1 MAVEQLS
8 FQGINRAA
16 SDFSNGGACEEMINL
31 RPTGTGLVPVKPFS
45 VKMHGV
51 AYDKLYIHKAG
62 AVTNYIAVKLD
73 NGTLYIYHVSDDG
86 IVLATIATVDVTG
99 KANFSVSQVH
109 FAYTGNI
116 ILFSICDKADNF
128 YKNLSYLWDGTSYVG
143 KNYDIPDLNITISSS
158 TTAEFV
164 ERSFADASNVYSYAR
179 TKVIDEHNGREAK
192 EYLVNSCNQFEEEH
206 KDYCFGAVI
215 IAIAYRTKSGQTF
228 FTNKWFVYDP
238 EIGVTENM
246 HVVRYRSDM
255 EIDGSHNIP
264 YYFLLEQDPNGVVS
278 VDDVDGV
285 LYYPYTP
292 VSQSGGD
299 PSNYK
304 KRLYNITQGLVGA
317 RVSLSFPKVSNDFD
331 TDIESI
337 EIYSTR
343 PQFYFD
349 DIFVGAA
356 TVGTLF
362 FLLKHREYDDM
373 SLDNQLFYY
382 QKSVQISELKSLL
395 DGETK
400 DVQLQFGGNAL
411 VANKTLDVDAGA
423 TTRYGN
429 LIAYNSRFHFFNSTR
444 KVKLGMPDFVFRQ
457 NYSTAQNDVYAVYN
471 DGQKDIT
478 VYLGTKELQL
488 DIPSIVI
495 SPFLNV
501 KEIITQ
507 RASGSLYV
515 TRIYEMMGSKKY
527 NYSICIDGGTT
538 YTRQGITG
546 AVTGPIF
553 INEPSA
559 INVTEQY
566 EPAVFKVEHSYLA
579 PGAVLDIQPQMVAV
593 KDVTYGDYPL
603 NVFTNRGLYALLQGN
618 GVVLYGNFK
627 SISNLITTANAIPTE
642 MGTFFLAADGM
653 WLIAGDTVVL
663 VSDALSRG
671 PHKFVRDAPGYYD
684 ICHDTYDV
692 TQYVSAVS
700 FEEFTKETAFSS
712 AARLVYNRYRD
723 ELMVCNPD
731 YDYCYVLSLKYRQW
745 FKLAE
750 TYSQDAVGEIAFSGF
765 SVSGHVVSEDSP
777 APYNTITVSFTI
789 GGNTFTCNHYVANRE
804 RNARAIADALTSDCR
819 EAFAGTILSEISFVA
834 ALDASSNFRLS
845 AILPKTIDEPQSV
858 TASLFKIVNRAE
870 ETIFEGSFLFAIGRN
885 VVSFEDEDE
894 LAHSILVHLQTRPF
908 SIGYQYIHIHRIV
921 AMIRAR
927 LASGHLIVNA
937 LYGSDDLQN
946 WTLISYASRKNA
958 QISQIRTPSAAR
970 SWRYY
975 TVCIGGHVHWDTDL
989 GTVLFDYQPVVR
1001 RIG

>member
-62 AVTNYIAVKLD
+62 AVTNYIAIKLD
-73 NGTLYIYHVSDDG
+73 NGTLYIYHVSEDG

-99 KANFSVSQVH
+99 KANFSVDHVH

-128 YKNLSYLWDGTSYVG
+128 YKNLSFLWDSTAYKLQEADVPELLLRLV
-143 KNYDIPDLNITISSS
+143 PD
-158 TTAEFV
+158 TTPQTGIIDPQDVDTTNEFTVEACQDGVNETV
-164 ERSFADASNVYSYAR
+164 ERY
-179 TKVIDEHNGREAK
+179 
-192 EYLVNSCNQFEEEH
+192 
-206 KDYCFGAVI
+206 KDGCFGYFIVAAVFKTKDGKTI
-215 IAIAYRTKSGQTF
+215 MTSTWKFFDPVPALKSSQLYTNRFDANGHYLNLAINNPGGENYAINLIGLKVNVQLSLLSSINTETSQIKS
-228 FTNKWFVYDP
+228 V
-238 EIGVTENM
+238 EIYASKQV
-246 HVVRYRSDM
+246 
-255 EIDGSHNIP
+255 P
-264 YYFLLEQDPNGVVS
+264 YVNV
-278 VDDVDGV
+278 
-285 LYYPYTP
+285 
-292 VSQSGGD
+292 
-299 PSNYK
+299 
-304 KRLYNITQGLVGA
+304 
-317 RVSLSFPKVSNDFD
+317 
-331 TDIESI
+331 ESI
-337 EIYSTR
+337 A
-343 PQFYFD
+343 PQVQEQTIWMA
-349 DIFVGAA
+349 DI
-356 TVGTLF
+356 L
-362 FLLKHREYDDM
+362 EYKE
-373 SLDNQLFYY
+373 SELDNQLLYF
-382 QKSVQISELKSLL
+382 QKSVPIGELIGRDTPYEFEL
-395 DGETK
+395 T
-400 DVQLQFGGNAL
+400 FGGSAQ
-411 VANKTLDVDAGA
+411 AAATTLEVDAGSV
-423 TTRYGN
+423 TRFGKM
-429 LIAYNSRFHFFNSTR
+429 LAYNSRYHFFNSEK
-444 KVKLGMPDFVFRQ
+444 KVEINMPSFFSGYTSEVTQHDVFV
-457 NYSTAQNDVYAVYN
+457 VYN
-471 DGQKDIT
+471 DGKRDIT
-478 VYLGTKELQL
+478 AYVGVEDLHTEGEEV
-488 DIPSIVI
+488 VI
-495 SPFLNV
+495 APFTNIKRV
-501 KEIITQ
+501 ITQ
-507 RASGSLYV
+507 RPQSGSLYLA
-515 TRIYEMMGSKKY
+515 TRQYEMEESQRY
-527 NYSICIDGGTT
+527 NYSICTNGGSL
-538 YTRQGITG
+538 RAMSAITG
-546 AVTGPIF
+546 AVTGPIY
-553 INEPSA
+553 IDEPEA

-566 EPAVFKVEHSYLA
+566 NPFVFKVEHSYLA

-618 GVVLYGNFK
+618 GVVLYGAFR

-765 SVSGHVVSEDSP
+765 SVSGRVVSEDSP
-777 APYNTITVSFTI
+777 APYHTITVSFTI
-789 GGNTFTCNHYVANRE
+789 GGNTFTCDHYVANNE

-819 EAFAGTILSEISFVA
+819 EAFAGTVLSEISFVA
-834 ALDASSNFRLS
+834 ALDASSNFHLS
-845 AILPKTIDEPQSV
+845 AILPKTIDDPQSV

-894 LAHSILVHLQTRPF
+894 LTHSILIHLQTRPF

-946 WTLISYASRKNA
+946 WTLISYASRQNA
-958 QISQIRTPSAAR
+958 HISQIRTPSAAR

>member
-1 MAVEQLS
+1 MAVEQLN

-73 NGTLYIYHVSDDG
+73 NGTLYIYRVSEEG
-86 IVLATIATVDVTG
+86 IELATIATVDVTG
-99 KANFSVSQVH
+99 KANFSVDHVH

-116 ILFSICDKADNF
+116 ILFSICDKDKEDNF
-128 YKNLSYLWDGTSYVG
+128 YKNLSFLWDSTQYILQEA
-143 KNYDIPDLNITISSS
+143 DIPQLVLSVKPDSVL
-158 TTAEFV
+158 
-164 ERSFADASNVYSYAR
+164 RWPNVYTASDYVKEAC
-179 TKVIDEHNGREAK
+179 REG
-192 EYLVNSCNQFEEEH
+192 VNQIISTN
-206 KDYCFGAVI
+206 KDCCFGYFILAVVFK
-215 IAIAYRTKSGQTF
+215 TKDGNTLVTGNWTF
-228 FTNKWFVYDP
+228 FDP
-238 EIGVTENM
+238 VPTLKTM
-246 HVVRYRSDM
+246 TSAHFDA
-255 EIDGSHNIP
+255 DGH
-264 YYFLLEQDPNGVVS
+264 FLNLAAVLPEHTDYNVEFLGFKTS
-278 VDDVDGV
+278 VELSLLSSINED
-285 LYYPYTP
+285 T
-292 VSQSGGD
+292 S
-299 PSNYK
+299 
-304 KRLYNITQGLVGA
+304 RLKSV
-317 RVSLSFPKVSNDFD
+317 
-331 TDIESI
+331 
-337 EIYSTR
+337 EIYVSKQV
-343 PQFYFD
+343 PYVNFD
-349 DIFVGAA
+349 SVRGQGTDRIFMAD
-356 TVGTLF
+356 
-362 FLLKHREYDDM
+362 LLDYKDAE
-373 SLDNQLFYY
+373 LDNQLLYL
-382 QKSVQISELKSLL
+382 QKSVPIGELI
-395 DGETK
+395 GRETPYEF
-400 DVQLQFGGNAL
+400 DLEFGGSIQTTG
-411 VANKTLDVDAGA
+411 KTLEVDAG
-423 TTRYGN
+423 TVTRFGD
-429 LIAYNSRFHFFNSTR
+429 LLSYNARYHFFNSEK
-444 KVKLGMPDFVFRQ
+444 KVEIGMPSFFSGATSEVIQHDVFV
-457 NYSTAQNDVYAVYN
+457 VYN
-471 DGQKDIT
+471 DGKRDIT
-478 VYLGTKELQL
+478 AYVGVEDLHPEGEEVVIAPFT
-488 DIPSIVI
+488 SIKRV
-495 SPFLNV
+495 
-501 KEIITQ
+501 ITQ
-507 RASGSLYV
+507 RLQSGALYV
-515 TRIYEMMGSKKY
+515 TRQYEMEESQRY
-527 NYSICIDGGTT
+527 NYSICTDGGSV
-538 YTRQGITG
+538 YTRSRITG
-546 AVTGPIF
+546 AVTGPIY
-553 INEPSA
+553 IDEPEA

-566 EPAVFKVEHSYLA
+566 NPFVFKVEHSYLA
-579 PGAVLDIQPQMVAV
+579 PGTVLDIQPQMVAV
-593 KDVTYGDYPL
+593 RDVTYGDYPL

-618 GVVLYGNFK
+618 GTVLYGNFK

-692 TQYVSAVS
+692 TRYVSAVS

-777 APYNTITVSFTI
+777 APYHTITVSFTI
-789 GGNTFTCNHYVANRE
+789 GGNTFTCDHYVANNE

-819 EAFAGTILSEISFVA
+819 EAFSGTVLSEISFVA
-834 ALDASSNFRLS
+834 ALDASSNFHLS
-845 AILPKTIDEPQSV
+845 AILPKTIDDPQAV

-894 LAHSILVHLQTRPF
+894 LSHSILVHLQTRPF

-946 WTLISYASRKNA
+946 WTLISYASRQNA